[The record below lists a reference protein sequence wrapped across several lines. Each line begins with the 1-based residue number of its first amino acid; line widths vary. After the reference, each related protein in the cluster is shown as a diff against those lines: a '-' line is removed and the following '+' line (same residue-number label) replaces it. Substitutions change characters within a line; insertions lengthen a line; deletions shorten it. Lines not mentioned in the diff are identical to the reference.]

1 MKSTLVISCTIV
13 TTSVLAPI
21 LWYLWIILG
30 TANAN
35 FYFGIT
41 IGYNVAQV
49 REKKT
54 LVKVKIKI

>member
-49 REKKT
+49 KTKKK
-54 LVKVKIKI
+54 LL